1 MTDLRDRIAKRI
13 AFLNDGM
20 ENTWHDYLQDAE
32 ACVEIIKEHIEP
44 LLLNKTDINLR
55 LSLGDL
61 LGLKITFAPI
71 QNDHTPKIHSQM
83 STRPPIRR
91 REVRRRSSARDRF
104 YQNGDDYNSLSSTTQ
119 DKVLR
124 RMSDH
129 SFLDSLHCI

>member
-1 MTDLRDRIAKRI
+1 MTDLRDQIAKRI

-32 ACVEIIKEHIEP
+32 ASLEIIKEHIEP
-44 LLLNKTDINLR
+44 LLLNRTDVNLR

-71 QNDHTPKIHSQM
+71 QNDRTPTIRSQM
-83 STRPPIRR
+83 PTRVPIRR
-91 REVRRRSSARDRF
+91 REVRRRSSASDRF
-104 YQNGDDYNSLSSTTQ
+104 YQNGDGYNSFSGTTQ

-124 RMSDH
+124 RVSDH
-129 SFLDSLHCI
+129 SFFNSLPHT